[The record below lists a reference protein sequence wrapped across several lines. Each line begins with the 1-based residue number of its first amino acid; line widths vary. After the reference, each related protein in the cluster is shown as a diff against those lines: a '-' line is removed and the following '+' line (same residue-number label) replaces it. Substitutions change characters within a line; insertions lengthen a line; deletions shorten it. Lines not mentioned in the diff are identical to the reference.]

1 MCCTSVILRPGKGK
15 HARFEWLHSNWN
27 RENRESKFEN
37 RNWKFE
43 TREGELK
50 FQVSIFEFQNRK
62 LWNRNETRKWKSQTR
77 KSNFEDAAT
86 SAGSGA
92 NGSAHRCEPVVAV
105 GRGAPG
111 YWEEIFLEPPGDWS
125 GDAFVALDVVGKAD
139 GRDFDGG
146 ARQKTL
152 LCQEENLVRD

>member
-1 MCCTSVILRPGKGK
+1 MTTNHLSSRQSLSFFFSSRRRHTRFKCDWSSDVCSSDLIDPSRSRPRQKKPAQTFPGIPRSAFAMCCTSVILRPGKGK

-62 LWNRNETRKWKSQTR
+62 LWNRN
-77 KSNFEDAAT
+77 A
-86 SAGSGA
+86 
-92 NGSAHRCEPVVAV
+92 
-105 GRGAPG
+105 
-111 YWEEIFLEPPGDWS
+111 
-125 GDAFVALDVVGKAD
+125 
-139 GRDFDGG
+139 
-146 ARQKTL
+146 
-152 LCQEENLVRD
+152 